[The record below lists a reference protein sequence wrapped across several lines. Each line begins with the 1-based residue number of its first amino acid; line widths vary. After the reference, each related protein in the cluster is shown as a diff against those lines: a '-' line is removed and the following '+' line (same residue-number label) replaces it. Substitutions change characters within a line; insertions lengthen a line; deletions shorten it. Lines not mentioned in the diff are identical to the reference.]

1 MSDAAQLISDEAGRL
16 YDAMHGLIPRLV
28 PLSLDTLG
36 LADTLENL
44 VRDWQ
49 RRYPA
54 VQLSARNDVSAVLGP
69 TVTLTIY
76 RVAQEGLINALR
88 HAQATQVQI
97 ELHSDDGQ
105 IMLTVT
111 DDGVGLPPDWSRP
124 GHFGLRGSGRAR
136 GASGRLL
143 YRCEQ
148 SAAWRA
154 PDRQDS
160 PDGGSMIKVLLA
172 DDHAVVRTGF
182 RLLLQSQPDINVV
195 AEAQSG
201 EAACQMF
208 AELSPDVVVMDLGM
222 PGMGGLEAM
231 RRIRA
236 RNPAARVLALS
247 AHDDPMH
254 ARRALREGALGFL
267 SKRSAPEALIEA
279 ISAIAAGRRYI
290 DPGLAQK
297 LALAEIEGAARSPI
311 EQLSEREF
319 EVFIRLAGG
328 ATVQK
333 IADDLKLSASTIGTH
348 LYNIKQKLGVVNQS
362 ELTLLAI
369 RHGLIEA

>member
-1 MSDAAQLISDEAGRL
+1 M
-16 YDAMHGLIPRLV
+16 
-28 PLSLDTLG
+28 
-36 LADTLENL
+36 
-44 VRDWQ
+44 
-49 RRYPA
+49 
-54 VQLSARNDVSAVLGP
+54 
-69 TVTLTIY
+69 
-76 RVAQEGLINALR
+76 IN
-88 HAQATQVQI
+88 
-97 ELHSDDGQ
+97 
-105 IMLTVT
+105 
-111 DDGVGLPPDWSRP
+111 
-124 GHFGLRGSGRAR
+124 
-136 GASGRLL
+136 
-143 YRCEQ
+143 
-148 SAAWRA
+148 
-154 PDRQDS
+154 
-160 PDGGSMIKVLLA
+160 VLLA

-201 EAACQMF
+201 EAACQMY
-208 AELSPDVVVMDLGM
+208 AELTPDVVVMDLGM

-290 DPGLAQK
+290 DPELAQK

-319 EVFIRLAGG
+319 AVFIRLAGG

-333 IADDLKLSASTIGTH
+333 IADDLKLSTSTIGTH

>member
-1 MSDAAQLISDEAGRL
+1 
-16 YDAMHGLIPRLV
+16 
-28 PLSLDTLG
+28 
-36 LADTLENL
+36 
-44 VRDWQ
+44 
-49 RRYPA
+49 
-54 VQLSARNDVSAVLGP
+54 
-69 TVTLTIY
+69 
-76 RVAQEGLINALR
+76 
-88 HAQATQVQI
+88 
-97 ELHSDDGQ
+97 
-105 IMLTVT
+105 
-111 DDGVGLPPDWSRP
+111 
-124 GHFGLRGSGRAR
+124 
-136 GASGRLL
+136 
-143 YRCEQ
+143 
-148 SAAWRA
+148 
-154 PDRQDS
+154 
-160 PDGGSMIKVLLA
+160 MIRVLLV

-201 EAACQMF
+201 EAACQMY
-208 AELSPDVVVMDLGM
+208 AELTPDVVVMDLGM
-222 PGMGGLEAM
+222 PGMGGLEAL

-279 ISAIAAGRRYI
+279 IASIAAGRRYL
-290 DPGLAQK
+290 DPDLAQK
-297 LALAEIEGAARSPI
+297 LALAEIEGATRSPI

-369 RHGLIEA
+369 RHGLIVA

>member
-1 MSDAAQLISDEAGRL
+1 M
-16 YDAMHGLIPRLV
+16 
-28 PLSLDTLG
+28 
-36 LADTLENL
+36 
-44 VRDWQ
+44 
-49 RRYPA
+49 
-54 VQLSARNDVSAVLGP
+54 
-69 TVTLTIY
+69 
-76 RVAQEGLINALR
+76 
-88 HAQATQVQI
+88 I
-97 ELHSDDGQ
+97 E
-105 IMLTVT
+105 
-111 DDGVGLPPDWSRP
+111 
-124 GHFGLRGSGRAR
+124 
-136 GASGRLL
+136 
-143 YRCEQ
+143 
-148 SAAWRA
+148 
-154 PDRQDS
+154 
-160 PDGGSMIKVLLA
+160 VLLV

-201 EAACQMF
+201 EAACQMY
-208 AELSPDVVVMDLGM
+208 AELTPDVVVMDLGM

-236 RNPAARVLALS
+236 HNPAARVLALS

-279 ISAIAAGRRYI
+279 IASVAAGRRYI
-290 DPGLAQK
+290 DPNLAQK

-369 RHGLIEA
+369 RHGLIVA